1 MSTAIAPDESP
12 AGSRRRVVWPFALA
26 AFALVALVVG
36 AVVPL
41 ANAHL
46 SPGEGQRGE
55 VTRLDSVLGPWIQ
68 FDAGWYRRISED
80 GYPDTEVENYE
91 AGRESAVAFYP
102 GYPAVVRA
110 ATPTVGGDPFLAEI
124 AVTLIAGA
132 SLAVVFLRWCSW
144 RVSPRGSRLALAAL
158 MVFPYGFYLVG
169 APYGDA
175 LFLLA
180 TVGAFVLLEDDRPVL
195 AGLAGAVATATRPVG
210 VALVVGLVVL
220 VLQRRGAL
228 TLDRR
233 PRFDHKKLRRGDAAV
248 LLAGVGVGGFM
259 AFQWVRFGSPFASS
273 IAQRGWD
280 QELSVRTVLK
290 YRFFD
295 HVLHDPRPDF
305 VLRLTV
311 GAVLLVVFLAG
322 VPAVWR
328 RFGAAYGLYTAIVLA
343 LPAIGDATFIG
354 VGRYVLAAFPVFAL
368 FGDWLS
374 RQSRERTLVV
384 LATSG
389 LGLVFMASL
398 YGRSFFVA

>member
-1 MSTAIAPDESP
+1 MNDAPSRER
-12 AGSRRRVVWPFALA
+12 SRRSWPFALGV
-26 AFALVALVVG
+26 FALVAGVLL

-41 ANAHL
+41 ASAHL
-46 SPGEGQRGE
+46 SGGEGNRGE
-55 VTRLDSVLGPWIQ
+55 LRRLDAVFGPWVQ
-68 FDAGWYRRISED
+68 FDGGWYWTIAED
-80 GYPDTEVENYE
+80 GYSDVQVDRYNS
-91 AGRESAVAFYP
+91 GDESAVAFYP
-102 GYPAVVRA
+102 GYPLTVRA
-110 ATPTVGGDPFLAEI
+110 VEPAFGDTGLALVGTTF
-124 AVTLIAGA
+124 IAGA
-132 SLAVVFLRWCSW
+132 ALAVVFDAWC
-144 RVSPRGSRLALAAL
+144 RRRQTGRASRLTMIALF
-158 MVFPYGFYLVG
+158 VFPYAFYLVG
-169 APYGDA
+169 ASYGDA

-180 TVGAFVLLEDDRPVL
+180 TVGAFLLLEDDRPAL

-210 VALVVGLVVL
+210 VAVVVGLVVL
-220 VLQRRGAL
+220 VLQRRGGL

-233 PRFDHKKLRRGDAAV
+233 LRFDHKKLRRRDAAV
-248 LLAGVGVGGFM
+248 LLAGTGVGGFM

-305 VLRLTV
+305 VLRLTI
-311 GAVLLVVFLAG
+311 GAVLLVVFLAA